1 MSSHVSGEGD
11 AGGSGGDGGVGGDG
25 GGIGGAG
32 GAGGGR
38 GWMAL
43 KKSLNE
49 FELEHAGY
57 EYSMPPSRYDVT
69 VLPTLQSLGST

>member
-1 MSSHVSGEGD
+1 
-11 AGGSGGDGGVGGDG
+11 
-25 GGIGGAG
+25 
-32 GAGGGR
+32 
-38 GWMAL
+38 MAL